1 MQKIFKFAG
10 KKEQCRR
17 FNSSTEGITGGETP
31 RKATAPFTSLL
42 AGNRWSFRG
51 KRIFQPSRSV
61 FPEFKWL
68 LLSERSMAEASPEN
82 RFFSFKDPKAKAGS
96 HGCPSVTLGF
106 RSVWCRVPRAGLRQ
120 PVLRIGF
127 AASALGRCLFVPG
140 KRLRGAGLCRSGGDN
155 ELPRGR

>member
-61 FPEFKWL
+61 FREFKWL

-106 RSVWCRVPRAGLRQ
+106 RSVWCRVRYRGVQRCPEQGCGSFCTWQVPFCPR
-120 PVLRIGF
+120 
-127 AASALGRCLFVPG
+127 
-140 KRLRGAGLCRSGGDN
+140 
-155 ELPRGR
+155 